1 MRKVIIAF
9 DGAQYSDGAME
20 FARNMNVGEKIS
32 LTGLFLPQVA
42 FGSLWTYSDAM
53 TGATFIPFVEDEEAD
68 LIGKNIDKFE
78 DFCVHNGINHSV
90 NKALFEFAL
99 PELRKETRFADLVI
113 IGSETFYKQI
123 GSQTPNEYLKD
134 AMHSAECPVVVV
146 PEKYSFPEKNILAYD
161 GSESSVFAIKQFT
174 YLFPEF
180 ADNPTIV
187 VATHKSA
194 NEFNENKTEIQSFA
208 SSHYLS
214 LTYLNLDIDAKKYFS
229 TWISEKKG
237 AILVCG
243 AFSRSLISQLFRQS
257 FVEEVLREHRIPV
270 FISHR

>member
-9 DGAQYSDGAME
+9 DGAQYSEGAME
-20 FARNMNVGEKIS
+20 FARKMNQGEKIS

-68 LIGKNIDKFE
+68 LIEKNIGKFE
-78 DFCVHNGINHSV
+78 DFCNHNGINHSV

-99 PELRKETRFADLVI
+99 PELRKETRFADMVI

-123 GSQTPNEYLKD
+123 GNQTPNEYLKD
-134 AMHSAECPVVVV
+134 AMHSAECPVIVV

-161 GSESSVFAIKQFT
+161 GGESSVFAIKQFT

-180 ADNPTIV
+180 ADNPTTV

-194 NEFNENKTEIQSFA
+194 NEFNENKAEIQSFA
-208 SSHYLS
+208 ASHYS
-214 LTYLNLDIDAKKYFS
+214 SITYLNLDIDAKKYFS
-229 TWISEKKG
+229 TWLSEKKG